1 MLGRLLKGLVFGFLI
16 GGLMAGL
23 LIKGLGLTTFVLAS
37 GGVPFVAYAAALV
50 TGAVCGLVAGKPI
63 WAEGAWIE
71 GLLKAFFGALLGA
84 GAMFLARKFGGLELS
99 LESLHLGEGPIGQL
113 PITTLP
119 AIATVLSVFYEL
131 DNTDTPEP
139 EGKKVRVPPKSAGGK
154 QRVAT
159 GKAIT
164 EEAEGEEELAPS
176 KKAQKH

>member
-23 LIKGLGLTTFVLAS
+23 LIKGLGVTTFVLAS
-37 GGVPFVAYAAALV
+37 GGVPFVAYIAALV
-50 TGAVCGLVAGKPI
+50 TGAICGLVAGKPI

-84 GAMFLARKFGGLELS
+84 GAMFLARKFGGMDFPIANLS
-99 LESLHLGEGPIGQL
+99 FAQGPIGQL

-119 AIATVLSVFYEL
+119 AIATLLSVFYEL
-131 DNTDTPEP
+131 DNTDSPEA
-139 EGKKVRVPPKSAGGK
+139 EGKKVRVPPKSAGSK
-154 QRVAT
+154 QRVAG
-159 GKAIT
+159 GKASDD
-164 EEAEGEEELAPS
+164 EAEGEEELAPP